1 MAQFLQSTF
10 LSRLFVLMPF
20 ASGSKFSID
29 HKLANKLAIVDS
41 VTEHILRVA
50 VCLMIV
56 WQSTVI
62 FKPDFDECFS
72 SDHHLEEAEHM
83 MLLLV
88 ILEALFTAIFFLWSL
103 YLMSFDQ
110 ILGKLRNQRC

>member
-1 MAQFLQSTF
+1 M
-10 LSRLFVLMPF
+10 
-20 ASGSKFSID
+20 
-29 HKLANKLAIVDS
+29 
-41 VTEHILRVA
+41 LRVA

-56 WQSTVI
+56 WQSTII
-62 FKPDFDECFS
+62 FKPDFDECFN
-72 SDHHLEEAEHM
+72 SDTHLEEAEHM

-110 ILGKLRNQRC
+110 ILEKLRNQRCQDGLDNFYANSPGRKSNFRLDE